1 MAQGN
6 YEIYR
11 QYISHPN
18 INKSIE
24 EIYADLDAYTYEI
37 DRTESDRFDTV
48 SFYVVL
54 PPLNYQGKVIKGFY
68 LSESVDLL
76 NKVLPQLSQYFF
88 SLGYAMGGSY
98 SWSRTADAYSCLYKN
113 PQRIAWFRRMH
124 PHRKNQAFIPLDDT
138 DFLNE
143 YIIAPRPIQQ
153 KDIDV
158 LCVARLSPEKNMSMI
173 AQALKI
179 YRQKYPENK
188 IMMTW
193 IMGDRNFNPRN
204 IDNLHP
210 SKKTEWNKIISI
222 LGNPFDYIKIIPFVD
237 YYQDIPK
244 YYSRSKVYVLGALL
258 EGKNRSL
265 SEAMSCN
272 VPVICFEEFNQYARG
287 KDPIF
292 PENAGLSAQFNPES
306 LADTIHTVLQN
317 KTNFKP
323 RMQYLKY
330 RGRKNFFNTCLD
342 TFPEYQERIPNYIS
356 GQAFNNVW
364 LDLALQQN
372 YQMSLHDF
380 LYGRS
385 SKSHIRGL
393 VKIYQTLREWLPFY
407 G

>member
-1 MAQGN
+1 MAQGSYQVQQSYFSN
-6 YEIYR
+6 
-11 QYISHPN
+11 PTM
-18 INKSIE
+18 NKPIE
-24 EIYADLDAYTYEI
+24 EIYADLDAYSYEI
-37 DRTESDRFDTV
+37 TETESHRFDTV

-54 PPLNYQGKVIKGFY
+54 PPLKYENRLIKGFY

-76 NKVLPQLSQYFF
+76 NKVLPQLSQSFF
-88 SLGYAMGGSY
+88 SLGYAMGCAY
-98 SWSRTADAYSCLYKN
+98 SWSKTADAYSCLYKN

-124 PHRKNQAFIPLDDT
+124 PDRKNQVFIPLDDT

-143 YIIAPRPIQQ
+143 YVIAPRPIQQ

-158 LCVARLSPEKNMSMI
+158 LCVARLSPEKNMWMI

-179 YRQKYPENK
+179 YRQKYPEHQ

-193 IMGDRNFNPRN
+193 IMGNKRFNSQN
-204 IDNLHP
+204 INNLHP
-210 SKKTEWNKIISI
+210 AQKQEWNKIVSV
-222 LGNPFDYIKIIPFVD
+222 LGNPFDYIKIVPFVD
-237 YYQDIPK
+237 YYQDIPE
-244 YYSRSKVYVLGALL
+244 YYSRSKVYILGSLL

-265 SEAMSCN
+265 CEAMSCN
-272 VPVICFEEFNQYARG
+272 IPVICFEEFNQYARG
-287 KDPIF
+287 LDHIF
-292 PENAGLSAQFNPES
+292 PEGAGLYAQFNPES
-306 LADTIHTVLQN
+306 IADTIHTILQN
-317 KTNFKP
+317 PTAFKP

-342 TFPEYQERIPNYIS
+342 SLPQYQEMIPDYIP
-356 GQAFNNVW
+356 GDAFNNAW
-364 LDLALQQN
+364 LDLAVQQN

-407 G
+407 R

>member
-113 PQRIAWFRRMH
+113 PQRIAWFRRMY
-124 PHRKNQAFIPLDDT
+124 PDRKNKAFIPLDDT

-143 YIIAPRPIQQ
+143 YVIAPRPVKS

-158 LCVARLSPEKNMSMI
+158 LCVARLSEEKNMPMI
-173 AQALKI
+173 AKALKV
-179 YRQKYPENK
+179 YRHKYPEQK

-193 IMGDRNFNPRN
+193 IMGDKSFNPRN
-204 IDNLHP
+204 IKNLSP
-210 SKKTEWNKIISI
+210 FQKEEWDQIVSV
-222 LGNPFDYIKIIPFVD
+222 LDNPFDYIKIIPFVD
-237 YYQDIPK
+237 YYQNISE
-244 YYSRSKVYVLGALL
+244 YYSRSKVYVLGSLI
-258 EGKNRSL
+258 EGKNRSVC
-265 SEAMSCN
+265 EAMSCN
-272 VPVICFEEFNQYARG
+272 VPVICFREFNQYARG
-287 KDPIF
+287 QDLVF
-292 PENAGLSAQFNPES
+292 PEGAGLYAQFEPES
-306 LADTIHTVLQN
+306 LADTIHTVLRN
-317 KTNFKP
+317 PAAFKP
-323 RMQYLKY
+323 RLQYLKY
-330 RGRKNFFNTCLD
+330 RGRKNFFNACLD
-342 TFPEYQERIPNYIS
+342 SLPEYKQTIPDYVT
-356 GQAFNNVW
+356 GDAFNNLW
-364 LDLALQQN
+364 LDLAVQDN
-372 YQMSLHDF
+372 YQMSLYDF

-393 VKIYQTLREWLPFY
+393 INIYKTLQEWLQL
-407 G
+407 